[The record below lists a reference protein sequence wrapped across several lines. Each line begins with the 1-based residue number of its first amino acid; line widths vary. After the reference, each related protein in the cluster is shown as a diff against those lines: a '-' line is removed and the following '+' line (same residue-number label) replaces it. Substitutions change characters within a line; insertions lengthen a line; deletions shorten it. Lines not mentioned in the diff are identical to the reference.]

1 MAYFDTLNTCQNGNF
16 LPIWIGVQLR
26 FKLSH
31 WLVNHSGF
39 GVSPYSAVTTMSA
52 WCQPGNLTK
61 FSRQKLVLFGIFCF
75 WAISTDKVEMK
86 NMRIGIII
94 RGKNFKGEL
103 SFVPARN
110 RAAET
115 SSWNLKVFSRN
126 QFAPILR
133 HNDFDLPTMAGRGW
147 RACTWKLL
155 TTSLPENLPAC
166 RKLCSIAQLGITF
179 ARFQQLAALLHYKSF
194 QHLNVG
200 KLHFQATGC
209 AAG

>member
-1 MAYFDTLNTCQNGNF
+1 MCLHIRLSPPCRPDVNLA
-16 LPIWIGVQLR
+16 IWQSFRDKSWFCSEYSV
-26 FKLSH
+26 
-31 WLVNHSGF
+31 SGPF
-39 GVSPYSAVTTMSA
+39 
-52 WCQPGNLTK
+52 QLTK
-61 FSRQKLVLFGIFCF
+61 SKWKTWELELLSEER
-75 WAISTDKVEMK
+75 ISKV
-86 NMRIGIII
+86 NWV
-94 RGKNFKGEL
+94 
-103 SFVPARN
+103 SSPARN
-110 RAAET
+110 RAVET

-133 HNDFDLPTMAGRGW
+133 HNDFDLPTMDGW
-147 RACTWKLL
+147 GWGACTWKLL

-209 AAG
+209 TAGHPLHILISSHY